1 MYLNIKTAP
10 DAKIHT
16 LIHKNREKKHQHKVV
31 IKKKIKKKKS
41 YLGMQFGG
49 VLL

>member
-1 MYLNIKTAP
+1 MQKFTHSFIKIG
-10 DAKIHT
+10 K
-16 LIHKNREKKHQHKVV
+16 KKHQHKVV